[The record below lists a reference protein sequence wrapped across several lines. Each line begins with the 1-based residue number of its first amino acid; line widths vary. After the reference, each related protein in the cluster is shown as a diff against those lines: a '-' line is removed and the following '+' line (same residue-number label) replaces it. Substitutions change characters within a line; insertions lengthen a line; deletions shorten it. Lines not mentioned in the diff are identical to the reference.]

1 MKRILV
7 VEDDVII
14 CGGVKLFLE
23 KRGYEV
29 ETAYSCKEADGCLEH
44 GFDLILLDRNL
55 PDGRGLDYCR
65 ELRKSTKVPI
75 IFLTAR
81 DTEADMIEGFRAGCD
96 DYIAKPFSVELLYQR
111 IEAVLRRSE
120 NALACGVVMY
130 VVLKLLQKA
139 DDDFISEVVAA
150 MSDLLDNLS
159 ELKRQQVFPENEDS
173 LVSRL
178 QSKVDKIID
187 ALKLQNSRER
197 LEHENI
203 KGLVSDLSH
212 QLKTPISN
220 LRMYTDFLKNPDI
233 SDDERTQYLQVLELA
248 VDRLSFLSESM
259 IKVSRLESGLINL
272 DVKSQNINDTVL
284 QAVKD
289 VYVSAK
295 NAGIT
300 IRYDEQVKCD
310 IQHDRRWTAEACF
323 NLLDNAIKY
332 GKTGSEIVLS
342 VRKLGL
348 TVEVS
353 VTDENEPIGENE
365 RTHIFERF
373 YRGRNSGDK
382 DGVGIGLYLSREI
395 IEKQGGMLSVI
406 PQKDGN
412 KFVIVLQSR

>member
-1 MKRILV
+1 MDKYIENCGKYTKRVRMLYVCSLLLFVFLAVFEYVCSGKILAA
-7 VEDDVII
+7 I
-14 CGGVKLFLE
+14 G
-23 KRGYEV
+23 
-29 ETAYSCKEADGCLEH
+29 
-44 GFDLILLDRNL
+44 
-55 PDGRGLDYCR
+55 
-65 ELRKSTKVPI
+65 
-75 IFLTAR
+75 
-81 DTEADMIEGFRAGCD
+81 
-96 DYIAKPFSVELLYQR
+96 
-111 IEAVLRRSE
+111 
-120 NALACGVVMY
+120 ALACGVVMF
-130 VVLKLLQKA
+130 VVIKLLQKA

-159 ELKRQQVFPENEDS
+159 ELKRQQVFPENDDS

-233 SDDERTQYLQVLELA
+233 SDDERTRYLQVLELA
-248 VDRLSFLSESM
+248 VERLSFLSESM

-272 DVKSQNINDTVL
+272 DVKSQSINDTVL

-295 NAGIT
+295 NADIT

-348 TVEVS
+348 TVEIS
-353 VTDENEPIGENE
+353 VTD
-365 RTHIFERF
+365 
-373 YRGRNSGDK
+373 
-382 DGVGIGLYLSREI
+382 
-395 IEKQGGMLSVI
+395 
-406 PQKDGN
+406 
-412 KFVIVLQSR
+412 

>member
-1 MKRILV
+1 MDKYIENYGKYTKRVRMLYV
-7 VEDDVII
+7 
-14 CGGVKLFLE
+14 CSLLLFVFLAVFE
-23 KRGYEV
+23 YVCSGK
-29 ETAYSCKEADGCLEH
+29 
-44 GFDLILLDRNL
+44 
-55 PDGRGLDYCR
+55 
-65 ELRKSTKVPI
+65 
-75 IFLTAR
+75 IFA
-81 DTEADMIEGFRAGCD
+81 AIG
-96 DYIAKPFSVELLYQR
+96 
-111 IEAVLRRSE
+111 
-120 NALACGVVMY
+120 ALACGVVMY

-233 SDDERTQYLQVLELA
+233 SDDERTRYLQVLELA
-248 VDRLSFLSESM
+248 VDRLSFLLESM

-272 DVKSQNINDTVL
+272 DVKSQSINDTVL

-310 IQHDRRWTAEACF
+310 IQHDRRF

-348 TVEVS
+348 TVEIS
-353 VTDENEPIGENE
+353 VTDENEPIGEDE

>member
-1 MKRILV
+1 
-7 VEDDVII
+7 
-14 CGGVKLFLE
+14 
-23 KRGYEV
+23 
-29 ETAYSCKEADGCLEH
+29 
-44 GFDLILLDRNL
+44 
-55 PDGRGLDYCR
+55 
-65 ELRKSTKVPI
+65 
-75 IFLTAR
+75 
-81 DTEADMIEGFRAGCD
+81 
-96 DYIAKPFSVELLYQR
+96 
-111 IEAVLRRSE
+111 
-120 NALACGVVMY
+120 
-130 VVLKLLQKA
+130 
-139 DDDFISEVVAA
+139 
-150 MSDLLDNLS
+150 
-159 ELKRQQVFPENEDS
+159 
-173 LVSRL
+173 
-178 QSKVDKIID
+178 
-187 ALKLQNSRER
+187 
-197 LEHENI
+197 
-203 KGLVSDLSH
+203 
-212 QLKTPISN
+212 
-220 LRMYTDFLKNPDI
+220 MYTDFLKNPDI

-248 VDRLSFLSESM
+248 VERLSFLSESM

-272 DVKSQNINDTVL
+272 DVKSQSINDTVL

-348 TVEVS
+348 TVEIS
-353 VTDENEPIGENE
+353 VTDENEPIGEDE

-406 PQKDGN
+406 PQKGGN
-412 KFVIVLQSR
+412 KFVIVLQIR

>member
-1 MKRILV
+1 MDKYIENYGKYTKRVRMLYV
-7 VEDDVII
+7 
-14 CGGVKLFLE
+14 C
-23 KRGYEV
+23 
-29 ETAYSCKEADGCLEH
+29 S
-44 GFDLILLDRNL
+44 LILF
-55 PDGRGLDYCR
+55 
-65 ELRKSTKVPI
+65 V
-75 IFLTAR
+75 FL
-81 DTEADMIEGFRAGCD
+81 
-96 DYIAKPFSVELLYQR
+96 
-111 IEAVLRRSE
+111 AVFEYVCSGKILAAIG
-120 NALACGVVMY
+120 ALACGVVVF
-130 VVLKLLQKA
+130 VVIRLLQKA

-159 ELKRQQVFPENEDS
+159 ELKRQQ
-173 LVSRL
+173 VSRL

-272 DVKSQNINDTVL
+272 DVKSQSINDTVL

-348 TVEVS
+348 TVEIS
-353 VTDENEPIGENE
+353 VTDENEPIGEDE
-365 RTHIFERF
+365 RTHICERV

-382 DGVGIGLYLSREI
+382 DGVGRGL
-395 IEKQGGMLSVI
+395 
-406 PQKDGN
+406 
-412 KFVIVLQSR
+412 

>member
-1 MKRILV
+1 MDKYIENYGKYTKRVRMLYVCSLLLFVFLAVFEYVCSGKILAA
-7 VEDDVII
+7 I
-14 CGGVKLFLE
+14 G
-23 KRGYEV
+23 
-29 ETAYSCKEADGCLEH
+29 
-44 GFDLILLDRNL
+44 
-55 PDGRGLDYCR
+55 
-65 ELRKSTKVPI
+65 
-75 IFLTAR
+75 
-81 DTEADMIEGFRAGCD
+81 
-96 DYIAKPFSVELLYQR
+96 
-111 IEAVLRRSE
+111 
-120 NALACGVVMY
+120 ALACGVVMF
-130 VVLKLLQKA
+130 VVIKLLQKA
-139 DDDFISEVVAA
+139 DDDFISEVVAS

-159 ELKRQQVFPENEDS
+159 ELKRQQVFP
-173 LVSRL
+173 
-178 QSKVDKIID
+178 
-187 ALKLQNSRER
+187 
-197 LEHENI
+197 
-203 KGLVSDLSH
+203 DLSH

-248 VDRLSFLSESM
+248 VERLSFLSESM

-272 DVKSQNINDTVL
+272 DVKSQSINDTVL
-284 QAVKD
+284 QAGKD

-348 TVEVS
+348 TVEIS
-353 VTDENEPIGENE
+353 VTDENEPIGEDE